1 MPTNPFESK
10 KKIVPEPVEGLPY
23 TSGIRRQDLPTPVR
37 ELADNLAAQ
46 IKEIYAKYGAKD
58 FEEFKTKEKVTA
70 QDARKV
76 ADLLKAFQDSI
87 KDTQHLKAIEKKI
100 ETDRPLTKDDL
111 IFIYE
116 TKTPQGFGF
125 QTDPRLKE
133 LRDRRNPKE
142 DAPIVF
148 ECQPNEIAWKRED
161 INENTKAYIGPLFPG
176 IFKMLGHLEHL
187 YLSFPEGKIR
197 RQTIEIG
204 GQTEQE
210 LEAALKDTKFKITA
224 DALHMLRHKDFTTAQ
239 SPEQADLV
247 ILKVKDFGFGFLRPN
262 TDQLYE
268 RAEEFGLETCPAE
281 VAPHL
286 ASNYEDQ
293 PSREYLIFAM
303 KQIPSPIN
311 ELEVFE
317 LGDYI
322 IESKLRSRY
331 APPLEQWIPWHQV
344 VFRLRRVVRE

>member
-1 MPTNPFESK
+1 MSSNPFESK

-37 ELADNLAAQ
+37 ELTDNLAAQ

-100 ETDRPLTKDDL
+100 KANQLLDKDDL

-125 QTDPRLKE
+125 QTDPRLKA

-161 INENTKAYIGPLFPG
+161 ITKNTKAYIGLLFPG
-176 IFKMLGHLEHL
+176 IFKTLGHLEHL

-210 LEAALKDTKFKITA
+210 LEAALE
-224 DALHMLRHKDFTTAQ
+224 DAGFRISDYAHHMLRHEDFTTAKN
-239 SPEQADLV
+239 PEQADLV
-247 ILKVKDFGFGFLRPN
+247 RLTVGDLGFDHDPT
-262 TDQLYE
+262 TDEIYQ
-268 RAEEFGLETCPAE
+268 RAQELGLELCPAE
-281 VAPHL
+281 VGPHL
-286 ASNYEDQ
+286 RLDYKDQ
-293 PSREYLIFAM
+293 PLGEWLRIAM
-303 KQIPSPIN
+303 KQISDPGGSPS
-311 ELEVFE
+311 VFRVGRLADGTWLNYYWALPTGE
-317 LGDYI
+317 WD
-322 IESKLRSRY
+322 SDNRF
-331 APPLEQWIPWHQV
+331 
-344 VFRLRRVVRE
+344 VFRLRK